1 MTPTPLLDQPPVR
14 DEEKFD
20 QPATERKIRRRSR
33 KPKRTTSRKIRRVTK
48 KRQAGTPGVTPTR
61 PGPRGWLG
69 RGRGGDV
76 VIDVPTEFRGT
87 TKQVCGLWPWVV
99 GSGTP
104 MVGVPFGRHIY
115 SGATLCCDPISWYQR
130 AHLIG
135 NPSVFFLGRPGLGK
149 TSAVMRMA
157 VGLAG
162 YGVLPL
168 VLGDTRP
175 DYLWMVEQL
184 GGQIIPLGRGR
195 GSINVM
201 DPGEAPEAARRLRE
215 AGFDQAAD
223 QVMAD
228 AHGRRLNML
237 SSLITV
243 LRKSPP
249 TLREETIIARAITYL
264 DETHT
269 GVPVIPDLLNVVRSA
284 PAALREAA
292 LDRGDDRRYR
302 EITEELEA
310 TLLGLMPGGKF
321 GDVFAHPTTSPM
333 RRDRAVVY
341 DVSAI
346 PESEGDLRAAA
357 LLASWTAGF
366 ASVNIAQVLADYELE
381 PRRHYFVIL
390 DELHQALKAGP
401 GLVDRVDYL
410 TRLNRTTGVALA
422 MITHTLKDLLA
433 LPLEEDRAKARG
445 FVERAG
451 YVVTGGVPLA
461 EIPLLGQVCDLSEAE
476 QTLLAGWQDPPAWD
490 PKSGREVAPPGR
502 GKFLVKVGGRPGIPV
517 EVFLT
522 EAEKN
527 LSMSARR
534 WREKSRTGVLDP
546 TSEGAS

>member
-1 MTPTPLLDQPPVR
+1 MTQTVEPSQLIS
-14 DEEKFD
+14 EEVLHPK
-20 QPATERKIRRRSR
+20 QGRGRRKRSA
-33 KPKRTTSRKIRRVTK
+33 PKVI
-48 KRQAGTPGVTPTR
+48 PTR
-61 PGPRGWLG
+61 PGPRGWVG
-69 RGRGGDV
+69 RGRGEDV
-76 VIDVPTEFRGT
+76 VVEAPDEYRGT
-87 TKQVCGLWPWVV
+87 TVQVCGLWPWVV

-157 VGLAG
+157 VGLAA
-162 YGVLPL
+162 YGVQPL

-175 DYLWMVEQL
+175 DYLRMVEKL
-184 GGQIIPLGRGR
+184 NGQVIPLGRGR
-195 GSINVM
+195 GSINVL
-201 DPGEAPEAARRLRE
+201 DPGEAPEAARRLRA
-215 AGFDQAAD
+215 AGFDRAAEE
-223 QVMAD
+223 VLAD
-228 AHGRRLNML
+228 AHGRRLNMV

-249 TLREETIIARAITYL
+249 TLREETLIARAISWL
-264 DETHT
+264 DENHD
-269 GVPVIPDLLNVVRSA
+269 GVPVIPDLLNAVRSA
-284 PAALREAA
+284 PPALREAA
-292 LDRGDDRRYR
+292 LDRGDDKRYR
-302 EITEELEA
+302 EVTEELEA

-321 GDVFAHPTTSPM
+321 GDVFAHPTTNPM

-346 PESEGDLRAAA
+346 PESEGDLRGAA

-366 ASVNIAQVLADYELE
+366 ASVNIAQVLADYGLE

-433 LPLEEDRAKARG
+433 LPLESDQVKARG
-445 FVERAG
+445 FIERAG
-451 YVVTGGVPLA
+451 FVVTGGVPLA
-461 EIPLLGQVCDLSEAE
+461 EIPLLGQVCDLSQAE

-490 PKSGREVAPPGR
+490 PKSGQEVAPPGR

-522 EAEKN
+522 DDEKG

-534 WREKSRTGVLDP
+534 WREQSRVGLLDGE
-546 TSEGAS
+546 TAEAAQA

>member
-1 MTPTPLLDQPPVR
+1 MTSPLVDQSQLV
-14 DEEKFD
+14 DEDTLQKAKRPRWGRGGKSRARK
-20 QPATERKIRRRSR
+20 PATAT
-33 KPKRTTSRKIRRVTK
+33 PK
-48 KRQAGTPGVTPTR
+48 R
-61 PGPRGWLG
+61 PGPRGWIG
-69 RGRGGDV
+69 RGRGEDV
-76 VIDVPTEFRGT
+76 VIDVPDEYRGT
-87 TKQVCGLWPWVV
+87 TRQVCGLWPWVV

-130 AHLIG
+130 AHLIS
-135 NPSVFFLGRPGLGK
+135 NPSMFILGRPGLGK
-149 TSAVMRMA
+149 TSAVMRIA

-175 DYLWMVEQL
+175 DYLTMVEKL

-195 GSINVM
+195 GSINVL
-201 DPGEAPEAARRLRE
+201 DPGEAPLAARRLRG
-215 AGFDQAAD
+215 AGFEQAAEE
-223 QVMAD
+223 VLAD
-228 AHGRRLNML
+228 AHGRRLNMV

-249 TLREETIIARAITYL
+249 TLREETILARAITWL
-264 DETHT
+264 DENLDR
-269 GVPVIPDLLNVVRSA
+269 VPVIPDLLDAVRSA
-284 PAALREAA
+284 PPELREAA
-292 LDRGDDRRYR
+292 LDRGDDARYK
-302 EITEELEA
+302 EVTEELEA

-321 GDVFAHPTTSPM
+321 GDVFSHPTTNAM

-357 LLASWTAGF
+357 LLASWTSGF
-366 ASVNIAQVLADYELE
+366 ASVHIAQVLADYDLE

-422 MITHTLKDLLA
+422 MITHTLKDLLS
-433 LPLEEDRAKARG
+433 LPLEEDRVKARG

-461 EIPLLGQVCDLSEAE
+461 EIPLLGQVCDLSRAE

-517 EVFLT
+517 DVVLT
-522 EAEKN
+522 EDEQA

-534 WREKSRTGVLDP
+534 WREQSRVGLLDSQA
-546 TSEGAS
+546 TEEVA